1 MILDYIND
9 GLLSSLKN
17 EMTLPDINNRD
28 FWDGLA
34 ENLKKSIIAE
44 GEKQKDKEWSVI
56 LLSDYRRFYEDG
68 DRISYEDKC
77 FSRRKRL
84 SALVLAECVQNKGLF
99 LKDILNGMYLIIEE
113 SSWCH
118 PAHNSHIRD
127 AKQTNV
133 PDTSKPVI
141 DLFAAETGA
150 VVGLA
155 ECLLRPA
162 LLAIN
167 PMISDYV
174 GKNIRERLIVP
185 YLNED
190 YWWMYDEKEK
200 AINWTPWI
208 TQNILLSV
216 FTRKDDEISQ
226 DEIKMIITKASKSA
240 DYFIDSYGDDGC
252 CEEGA
257 LYYSHAGLCLFGIL
271 NILDDVAN
279 NAFKAVFE
287 NEKIKNIASYI
298 RKIYVD
304 DGYYINYADCPAKA
318 GNRTAREFLFGKA
331 CGDMSLC
338 ALAADDYRV
347 GDWDIRL
354 LTDENNLWYRLLQVM
369 NHDEI
374 MRFRLGTGATSEND
388 VFFDSSQLMIS
399 RNDKFVLAAKA
410 GNNAESH
417 NHNDVGSVTL
427 YKFGKPF
434 LIDLGVETY
443 TAKTFSDRRY
453 EIWTMQSI
461 YHNLPTFYDGHETVT
476 ERSGEKFA
484 AKDVVYDK
492 ENHKISMDIAP
503 AFGSKNIFS
512 YVRTVSLRGE
522 NVFIDDVYDGI
533 LDGVLGFMTYEE
545 PVVKGKKDGNI
556 VISVGAL
563 GEIKLISYYKEPE
576 EISIERCQI
585 TDERLKE
592 TWKHD
597 CFRIRIP
604 IKKGMIKVEIC

>member
-1 MILDYIND
+1 MIFDYINSD
-9 GLLSSLKN
+9 VLNGLKN
-17 EMTLPDINNRD
+17 EMTLPNIENRE

-34 ENLKKSIIAE
+34 EDLKRAVVSE
-44 GEKQKDKEWSVI
+44 GEKQRGKDWSVI
-56 LLSDYRRFYEDG
+56 HLGDYIRFYKDG
-68 DRISYEDKC
+68 NRISYEDKS
-77 FSRRKRL
+77 FSRRKKL
-84 SALVLAECVQNKGLF
+84 SALVLAECVQNKGVF
-99 LKDILNGMYLIIEE
+99 LDDIMDGLYLILEE

-118 PAHNSHIRD
+118 PAHNSHVRD
-127 AKQTNV
+127 AQPTNV
-133 PDTSKPVI
+133 PDTSQPVI

-150 VVGLA
+150 VVGLC
-155 ECLLRPA
+155 EYLLRPV
-162 LLAIN
+162 LESIN
-167 PMISDYV
+167 SIIPNYI

-185 YLNED
+185 YLTEN
-190 YWWMYDEKEK
+190 YWWMYDENEK

-216 FTRKDDEISQ
+216 FTRPAGAVSKEELDDI
-226 DEIKMIITKASKSA
+226 IKKAAKSA

-257 LYYSHAGLCLFGIL
+257 LYYSHAGLCLYGIL
-271 NILDDVAN
+271 HILDVTSD
-279 NAFKAVFE
+279 NAFKAAFE
-287 NEKIKNIASYI
+287 NEKIHNIASYI

-318 GNRTAREFLFGKA
+318 GNRTAREYLFGKA
-331 CGDMSLC
+331 VGDMALC

-347 GDWDIRL
+347 GDWDVRL
-354 LTDENNLWYRLLQVM
+354 LTDENNLWYRLLQIM
-369 NHDEI
+369 CHDEI
-374 MRFRLGTGATSEND
+374 MRFRMGTGIEEND
-388 VFFDSSQLMIS
+388 VFFDSAQLMIT

-410 GNNAESH
+410 GNNADSH

-443 TAKTFSDRRY
+443 SAKTFSDKRY
-453 EIWTMQSI
+453 EIWTMQSV
-461 YHNLPTFYDGHETVT
+461 YHNLPTFYDGHETIT
-476 ERSGEKFA
+476 ERAGEKFA
-484 AKDVVYDK
+484 AKDVVYDS
-492 ENHKISMDIAP
+492 ENHKLSMDIAP
-503 AFGSKNIFS
+503 AFGSRNIFS

-522 NVFIDDVYDGI
+522 TVFIDDEYDGI

-545 PVVKGKKDGNI
+545 PQVKGKKDGSI
-556 VISVGAL
+556 IISVGAL

-576 EISIERCQI
+576 EISIERCPI

>member
-1 MILDYIND
+1 MIFEYMNTEVLDC
-9 GLLSSLKN
+9 LKW
-17 EMTLPDINNRD
+17 EMTLPRIDDRN
-28 FWDGLA
+28 FWGGLS
-34 ENLKKSIIAE
+34 EDLKKAIIQE
-44 GEKQKDKEWSVI
+44 GEKQKEKEWSVI
-56 LLSDYRRFYEDG
+56 LLEDYRRFYKDG
-68 DRISYEDKC
+68 DRISFEDKS
-77 FSRRKRL
+77 FSRRVKL
-84 SALVLAECVQNKGLF
+84 SALVLAECVQNEGNYLD
-99 LKDILNGMYLIIEE
+99 DILNGMYLILEE

-127 AKQTNV
+127 EKPTNV
-133 PDTSKPVI
+133 PDTSEPVI

-150 VVGLA
+150 VIGVC
-155 ECLLRPA
+155 EYLLRPV
-162 LLAIN
+162 LVSIN
-167 PMISDYV
+167 PIINEYV
-174 GKNIRERLIVP
+174 NGRIMERLILP
-185 YLNED
+185 YISKH
-190 YWWMYDEKEK
+190 YWWMYDENEK

-216 FTRKDDEISQ
+216 FTRGEGTVSKEQ
-226 DEIKMIITKASKSA
+226 VKTVFEKAVKSA

-252 CEEGA
+252 CDEGA
-257 LYYSHAGLCLFGIL
+257 LYYSHAGLCLYGIL
-271 NILDDVAN
+271 DIINDVSE
-279 NAFKAVFE
+279 NAFAEVFE
-287 NEKIKNIASYI
+287 QSKIKNIASYI

-331 CGDMSLC
+331 CGDMALC

-347 GDWDIRL
+347 GDWDVRL
-354 LTDENNLWYRLLQVM
+354 LNKEHNLWYKLLQVM
-369 NHDEI
+369 CHEEI
-374 MRFRLGTGATSEND
+374 MRFRQGSGLEEND
-388 VFFDSSQLMIS
+388 VFFESAGLMIT

-410 GNNAESH
+410 GNNADSH
-417 NHNDVGSVTL
+417 NHNDVGSITL

-443 TAKTFSDRRY
+443 TSRTFSDRRY
-453 EIWTMQSI
+453 EIWTMQSV

-476 ERSGEKFA
+476 ELPGEKYA
-484 AKDVVYDK
+484 AKDVVYNQA
-492 ENHKISMDIAP
+492 EHKLSMDIAP

-522 NVFIDDVYDGI
+522 KVFMDDSYDGI

-545 PVVKGKKDGNI
+545 PVVKGEKDGNI
-556 VISVGAL
+556 IIAVGAL
-563 GEIKLISYYKEPE
+563 GEIKLVSYYKKPE

-597 CFRIRIP
+597 CFRIRVP
-604 IKKGMIKVEIC
+604 FKKGMIKVEFY